1 MTVST
6 CGPDSVFPP
15 STLCPLSDCTP
26 VRSFYPVHKRVSW
39 LDWKHA
45 WIYVGLVN
53 ESEDGDVNS
62 TATPADKHANES
74 KTHLVMIQQSMWC
87 ITAFLNG
94 MQITYSTP
102 ESTHQDFLVDP
113 LFDWTAKKEF
123 YLVYEIWKKASGV
136 GGWGWGDGLG
146 KVHKAGFGLRT
157 PEAHLRHMSSHA
169 NHKAIS
175 TDLLYKNKEIATF
188 TITTQ
193 KQLQNTPT
201 NDPTLLKHYSV
212 AQNFL

>member
-1 MTVST
+1 M
-6 CGPDSVFPP
+6 
-15 STLCPLSDCTP
+15 
-26 VRSFYPVHKRVSW
+26 
-39 LDWKHA
+39 
-45 WIYVGLVN
+45 GLVN

-62 TATPADKHANES
+62 IATPADKHANES

-87 ITAFLNG
+87 ITALLNG

-123 YLVYEIWKKASGV
+123 YLVYEIWQKASGGR
-136 GGWGWGDGLG
+136 GGIEKGPQGGIRSQDN
-146 KVHKAGFGLRT
+146 LRQ
-157 PEAHLRHMSSHA
+157 MSSHA
-169 NHKAIS
+169 NHKAIG

-193 KQLQNTPT
+193 KQLQNTTT
-201 NDPTLLKHYSV
+201 NDPTLLKHYGV
-212 AQNFL
+212 AQKI